1 MKSQYEIVKPENI
14 LKSTRFVITSFEDA
28 GPAWLLKLEYLRL
41 SSDKFKDVQKNDV
54 LIPETAALAK
64 DREQTLLVTDVAE
77 KIVVTGFSKMTEGLD
92 PLKEGDILLT
102 IARANAEVKES

>member
-1 MKSQYEIVKPENI
+1 MKYQYEVVKDP
-14 LKSTRFVITSFEDA
+14 LQSTRFVITSFEDA

-41 SSDKFKDVQKNDV
+41 SSDKFKDIQKNDV
-54 LIPETAALAK
+54 LIPESAAIAK